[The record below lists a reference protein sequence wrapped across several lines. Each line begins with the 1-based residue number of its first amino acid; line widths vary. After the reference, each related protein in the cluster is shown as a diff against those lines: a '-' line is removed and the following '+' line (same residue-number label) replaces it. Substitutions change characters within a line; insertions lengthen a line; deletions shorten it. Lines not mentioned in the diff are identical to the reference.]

1 MAGKKIHL
9 VVALVGVVV
18 AGGAAWWYQNQ
29 GPGASAQ
36 TARAPAPGAESPPA
50 GGPGTAAGPGAGA
63 AGGGGGPGGAGG
75 GGAPGA
81 GGKGDGAK
89 GPGGG
94 GPAPVE
100 VARAEATR
108 LEDDTQAVGTLRAR
122 QGVILRPEVSGR
134 VQGLKFADGQRVR
147 KGQLLVQLD
156 DTLQQAQLKQ
166 AEASASIARTNL
178 QRSRELAAQNFV
190 SQSAVDQN
198 AAALEVA
205 QAQVALAQAQIGRMK
220 VLAPFDGIAGI
231 RTVNVGDYVKD
242 GADLV
247 MIEDLSSVWVDFR
260 LPERFLTRLK
270 TGQSVELA
278 IDAIPGR
285 KFAGRVEAI
294 DAQLDANGRSILA
307 RARVTNADG
316 TLRGGMFARVRAVFD
331 VREQALVVPEE
342 ALVPVGERQFI
353 FKVVDGPTG
362 GKVAQR
368 SPVRIGMRVPGKVE
382 ILEGVDAGDAVVVAG
397 QTRLMRGEN
406 VPVRVV
412 DLNRPGGGR
421 PGGSPGMGG
430 GAGKGPGGAE
440 GKGGW
445 TKGEAAGGDGYSGG
459 AAKGDGAKGDRPKG
473 EWFKAEGA
481 KGDGSKSDGPRG
493 DGVRGESA
501 RGEWSKGERPKGEWT
516 KGEGTKGEWSK
527 GDRPPS
533 ARPPEGAA
541 PSARP

>member
-36 TARAPAPGAESPPA
+36 TARAPAPGAESPQA

-134 VQGLKFADGQRVR
+134 IQGLQFSDGQRVR

-198 AAALEVA
+198 SAALEVA

-397 QTRLMRGEN
+397 QTRLMRGES

-421 PGGSPGMGG
+421 PGAGGPGAGG
-430 GAGKGPGGAE
+430 GGVGKGPDGAE
-440 GKGGW
+440 SKGAW
-445 TKGEAAGGDGYSGG
+445 TKGEGSKGVGAGGDAASGG
-459 AAKGDGAKGDRPKG
+459 GAKGDGA
-473 EWFKAEGA
+473 
-481 KGDGSKSDGPRG
+481 
-493 DGVRGESA
+493 
-501 RGEWSKGERPKGEWT
+501 KGERPKGEWSKGESP
-516 KGEGTKGEWSK
+516 KGEGARAEGSK

-533 ARPPEGAA
+533 ARPSEGSA

>member
-29 GPGASAQ
+29 GPGATAQ
-36 TARAPAPGAESPPA
+36 AARGPAPGGESAPA
-50 GGPGTAAGPGAGA
+50 GSPGPGGGPGAGA
-63 AGGGGGPGGAGG
+63 AGGGGAGGPGGAAG

-81 GGKGDGAK
+81 GGKGDAAK

-100 VARAEATR
+100 VARVEPAR

-134 VQGLKFADGQRVR
+134 IQALRFADGQRVR

-231 RTVNVGDYVKD
+231 RSVNVGDYVKD

-247 MIEDLSSVWVDFR
+247 TIEDLSSVWVDFR

-316 TLRGGMFARVRAVFD
+316 TLRGGMFARVRTVFD

-353 FKVVDGPTG
+353 FKVVDAPTG

-397 QTRLMRGEN
+397 QTRLMRGES

-421 PGGSPGMGG
+421 PGGGPGG
-430 GAGKGPGGAE
+430 GVGKGPGGAE

-445 TKGEAAGGDGYSGG
+445 TKGEAAGGDGLSGG
-459 AAKGDGAKGDRPKG
+459 AAKGD
-473 EWFKAEGA
+473 
-481 KGDGSKSDGPRG
+481 
-493 DGVRGESA
+493 SA
-501 RGEWSKGERPKGEWT
+501 KGERPKGEWSKAEGA
-516 KGEGTKGEWSK
+516 KGELSK